1 MMIIDNDNANLKDKN
16 YDDIKVTILDQGS
29 TRNGGSEP
37 PAQVFT
43 SSILFNLSSIS
54 LLQFLTNFD

>member
-43 SSILFNLSSIS
+43 S
-54 LLQFLTNFD
+54 